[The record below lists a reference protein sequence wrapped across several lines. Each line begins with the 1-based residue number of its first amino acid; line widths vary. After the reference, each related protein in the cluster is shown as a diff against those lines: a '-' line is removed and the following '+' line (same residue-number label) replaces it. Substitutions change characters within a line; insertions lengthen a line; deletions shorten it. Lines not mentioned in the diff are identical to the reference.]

1 MAQKSFNLI
10 FETDAA
16 GFITVDNL
24 ALRQVTGFKSEEL
37 TGQSYQLLLHPCMP
51 KEVLLDLQKTVNTGA
66 QWTGVIKLNCQN
78 KDFYW
83 ENFTVTPIYKGS
95 NKIIGF
101 RYSGQR
107 ASDEELKAAQ
117 EFYNDINSGKQ
128 HLISTLSS
136 REKSAGLLGRFSLT
150 QKIVAPFLV
159 MFFGQAIALA
169 SLLMKADYLYPILAF
184 GFSTIIGLALLIWIV
199 TDTKSVIADFLKG
212 LRAFDRGNFSA
223 RINYFGNNEFGLMA
237 RLFNRSVNL
246 VDSSLNDINQ
256 SISALGAGD
265 FGYRIELTMEKD
277 FESTKSSVNA
287 TYARLESILYLLKQ
301 HIKAL
306 STGDLFDVDDDHAT
320 GEYKIL
326 FDYIN
331 QIQEKQHNRL
341 VEMIACVNA
350 AGQGDFSMRMTEN
363 TNPSSNT
370 LLEQQINRLFNAVEG
385 NLTDISRIVDELAL
399 GKLSEEI
406 TTNYPGIFGKTAQG
420 INHLRQTLID
430 MINVMTDS
438 VNVIHKASLQISNDN
453 IDFAQRT
460 ELQSVNLQK
469 NTRSMHILSAKVKET
484 ADIAKI
490 ANELIVKTSDT
501 AIQGGK
507 AVHEVVS
514 TMNAINESAIKVS
527 NIISLIDEIA
537 FQTNILALNAAVEA
551 ARAGS
556 QGSGFAVVANE
567 VRTLAQRSAN
577 AAKEI
582 KALIGV
588 SAANV
593 EKGNQCVNDAG
604 TTINNVV
611 SSVAQVTELMAKISL
626 ASAEQGL
633 GIDQVSDLIT
643 QIDTITKMN
652 DALALE
658 SIDSASV
665 LEKQSRVLAEMLS
678 NYFSSS
684 EQQSVTHHKQSEIRH
699 DHSEDESIS
708 TKFELF

>member
-10 FETDAA
+10 FETDTA
-16 GFITVDNL
+16 GIITVDNL

-37 TGQSYQLLLHPCMP
+37 TGQSYQLLIHPCMP
-51 KEVLLDLQKTVNTGA
+51 KEVLLDLQETISLGA
-66 QWTGVIKLNCQN
+66 QWTGIIKLNCIN
-78 KDFYW
+78 NEFLW
-83 ENFTVTPIYKGS
+83 ENFTVTPVYKGS

-101 RYSGQR
+101 RFSGQK
-107 ASDEELKAAQ
+107 ATDEQVKDVQQLYK
-117 EFYNDINSGKQ
+117 DINSGKQ
-128 HLISTLSS
+128 RLISTLSS
-136 REKSAGLLGRFSLT
+136 RQQSAGFLGRFSLN
-150 QKIVAPFLV
+150 QKIIFPFIVMLLGQGVAIATLLMNTDYHYAILASV
-159 MFFGQAIALA
+159 ISSSIALA
-169 SLLMKADYLYPILAF
+169 LMFWVI
-184 GFSTIIGLALLIWIV
+184 S
-199 TDTKSVIADFLKG
+199 DTKSVIDQFFKG
-212 LRAFDRGNFSA
+212 LRSFDRGNFSA
-223 RINYFGNNEFGLMA
+223 RIDYYGNNELGLMA
-237 RLFNRSVNL
+237 RLFNRSVDL
-246 VDSSLNDINQ
+246 VESSLNDINQ
-256 SISALGAGD
+256 SISALGKGD

-306 STGDLFDVDDDHAT
+306 STGDLFEVNDDQAE

-326 FDYIN
+326 FEYIS
-331 QIQEKQHNRL
+331 QIQVMQHNRL
-341 VEMIACVNA
+341 IEMIDCVNA
-350 AGQGDFSMRMTEN
+350 AAQGDFSKRMSEN
-363 TNPSSNT
+363 TKPSSNT
-370 LLEQQINRLFNAVEG
+370 LLEKQINRLFNAVEE
-385 NLTDISRIVDELAL
+385 NLSDFSRIVDQLAQ
-399 GKLSEEI
+399 GKLNEQI
-406 TTNYPGIFGKTAQG
+406 TTIYPGVFGKTADG
-420 INHLRQTLID
+420 INYLRQTLID
-430 MINVMTDS
+430 MINLMTDS

-469 NTRSMHILSAKVKET
+469 NTRSMHDLSAKVKET

-490 ANELIVKTSDT
+490 ANELIVTTSNT

-514 TMNAINESAIKVS
+514 TMNAISESALKVS
-527 NIISLIDEIA
+527 NIITLIDEIA

-551 ARAGS
+551 ARAGP

-582 KALIGV
+582 KELIGISV
-588 SAANV
+588 ANV
-593 EKGNQCVNDAG
+593 KKGNECVTDAG
-604 TTINNVV
+604 ATINNVV
-611 SSVAQVTELMAKISL
+611 DSVAQVTKLMAKISL

-678 NYFSSS
+678 NFFPSS
-684 EQQSVTHHKQSEIRH
+684 EK
-699 DHSEDESIS
+699 HSETVSNQPQSDDISI
-708 TKFELF
+708 KFELF